1 MLDGVVIPVQQMV
14 YSFLYFF
21 AETLWGINQAI
32 ILVGYYVLSITSW
45 LSQQMFQPLLE
56 SIGNSTDNLLLPVFT
71 MAMLTLGITYLLG
84 TFGVFRVVEFKSAV
98 MWCAVAIMWFQFGPE
113 IYLGFE
119 GFRRNLSGGFYG
131 TVFND
136 VVGSSGSIE
145 GLGQVGDGGD
155 MQIDPP
161 VNNFGLYLSFDTSID
176 GLDIALAYLDANGCD
191 VLRAVGCPY
200 QLMPDGSAG
209 SMPHSWY
216 RSDGNLYID
225 NHSFFY
231 GNGMTQAERQTSLDQ
246 AARAIWVALSGTV
259 VSTFGLLEQIIQ
271 LLLTIAF
278 GIAFASFFI
287 AILFAFFKKTEP
299 VTWAV
304 FDIILGLFVQS
315 IINSLLLALVLAF
328 VSVAGATGNGILL
341 LGVGFLGIILVV
353 ILLIG
358 AGQAIL
364 GSLNGLMGAFGQA
377 TGGNLSAAG
386 NVTQLIGAAATGGAT
401 LATGGT
407 IAQSVGATLG
417 PSTGQQAYYASRA
430 FGGENTT
437 LGRMA
442 NEVAQGAT
450 ASYAGPIGGA
460 ALGYTNRRANRER
473 VEDLTLG
480 TPIQAVESSYNSVD
494 SLSPD
499 RFPSLN
505 GLASEG
511 QDTRVD
517 VATNQPYAFRVQDN
531 GDGVR
536 SYEDGSRVY
545 TDENDVPS
553 DRNRAKTERDARRN
567 FDTGVAEA
575 DVSGSG
581 LALSDTSI
589 AAIDASDDDENARL
603 LTVLDASRSQPA
615 EPAPRADP
623 VSTDTVNDSK
633 ASDAPAPI
641 IDERPGGQPTA
652 SEAFLLDIE
661 LANPGATGRE
671 DLVATYYPDSVA
683 TDTPTA
689 NTAASNN
696 PPPLSIDRS
705 NEPPPPSEAF
715 LSSIEQDYPGVTGRA
730 DLVEQAAPNTSDTLD
745 LTISADDVQIDL
757 ATDSVTNV
765 PQVGQATQERLAGAG
780 ISTAGQLANA
790 NSQDLASVGI
800 GQRRAGFLI
809 NQAQEYIDPPAK
821 RSSAPGAD
829 QIAAAGDAVNNDD
842 GVRLANSV
850 ATALR
855 SASSS
860 GGIASSTQAQQ
871 VATQAGLPNTS
882 ESSQF
887 LQVASA
893 MGLNEQQAQT
903 VIQDVQNNNAIGAE
917 IGQSIRA
924 SLSSLTL
931 ANGSQLNNTGMEQA
945 VGLLEGAARSLVSA
959 ANSLNGAGG
968 SSTEAE
974 NATAGSNQPQ
984 TTASNS

>member
-32 ILVGYYVLSITSW
+32 LLVGYYVLSITSW
-45 LSQQMFQPLLE
+45 LSQQMFQPLLA
-56 SIGNSTDNLLLPVFT
+56 SIGNSTDSLLLPVFT

-98 MWCAVAIMWFQFGPE
+98 IWCAVAVMWFQFGPE

-119 GFRRNLSGGFYG
+119 SFRRNLSGGFYG

-136 VVGSSGSIE
+136 VVGSSGTIE

-161 VNNFGLYLSFDTSID
+161 TNNFGPYLSFDTSID

-191 VLRAVGCPY
+191 VLRAVGCLY
-200 QLMPDGSAG
+200 QSMPDGSAG
-209 SMPHSWY
+209 SMPFNWY
-216 RSDGNLYID
+216 RSDGNLDITD
-225 NHSFFY
+225 HAFFY
-231 GNGMTQAERQTSLDQ
+231 GNGMTQAERQSSLDQ

-271 LLLTIAF
+271 LLLTVAF

-304 FDIILGLFVQS
+304 FDIILGLFIQS

-358 AGQAIL
+358 AAQAIL
-364 GSLNGLMGAFGQA
+364 GALNGLMGAFGQA
-377 TGGNLSAAG
+377 TNGNLSAAG
-386 NVTQLIGAAATGGAT
+386 TVTQLVGAAATGGAT

-407 IAQSVGATLG
+407 IAQSVGASLG
-417 PSTGQQAYYASRA
+417 PNTGQQAYYASRA
-430 FGGENTT
+430 FGGESTT

-460 ALGYTNRRANRER
+460 ALGYSNRRANRER

-480 TPIQAVESSYNSVD
+480 TPIQAVEQSYNSVN
-494 SLSPD
+494 SVSPN

-505 GLASEG
+505 ALASEG

-517 VATNQPYAFRVQDN
+517 VVSNQPYAFRVQDN

-536 SYEDGSRVY
+536 TYEDGSRVY
-545 TDENDVPS
+545 TDDQDIPS
-553 DRNRAKTERDARRN
+553 DRNRAKAERDARRN
-567 FDTGVAEA
+567 FDTSVAEA

-581 LALSDTSI
+581 LALSETSL
-589 AAIDASDDDENARL
+589 AAIDASDDEENARL
-603 LTVLDASRSQPA
+603 LSVLDANRNEALAPRVEPLSTATVSDDNSDI
-615 EPAPRADP
+615 PAP
-623 VSTDTVNDSK
+623 V
-633 ASDAPAPI
+633 

-671 DLVATYYPDSVA
+671 DLVATYYPDGVPTGTN
-683 TDTPTA
+683 TDDTESSNTP
-689 NTAASNN
+689 S
-696 PPPLSIDRS
+696 PVLIDRVD
-705 NEPPPPSEAF
+705 EPSSPRESF
-715 LSSIEQDYPGVTGRA
+715 LSSIEQDYPQAIGRA
-730 DLVEQAAPNTSDTLD
+730 DLVTPNETPD
-745 LTISADDVQIDL
+745 LSVSTDAVQIDL
-757 ATDSVTNV
+757 TGDVVTNV
-765 PQVGQATQERLAGAG
+765 PQVGQATQARLAGAG
-780 ISTAGQLANA
+780 ISTAGELANA
-790 NSQDLASVGI
+790 SSQDLAAVGI

-809 NQAQEYIDPPAK
+809 NQAQEYVAPPAN
-821 RSSAPGAD
+821 RASVPSAD

-842 GVRLANSV
+842 GVRLANRV
-850 ATALR
+850 ASAIR
-855 SASSS
+855 SASTS

-871 VATQAGLPNTS
+871 VASQAGLPNTTA
-882 ESSQF
+882 SSQF
-887 LQVASA
+887 VQVASA

-903 VIQDVQNNNAIGAE
+903 VIQDVQNNNALGAE

-924 SLSSLTL
+924 SLATLTL
-931 ANGSQLNNTGMEQA
+931 ANGSQLNNAGMEQA

-968 SSTEAE
+968 AAPTEAE
-974 NATAGSNQPQ
+974 TATAGSNQPQ
-984 TTASNS
+984 TTASNT

>member
-32 ILVGYYVLSITSW
+32 LLVGYYVLSITSW

-56 SIGNSTDNLLLPVFT
+56 SIGNSTDSLLLPIFT

-84 TFGVFRVVEFKSAV
+84 SFGIFRVVEFKSAV

-136 VVGSSGSIE
+136 VVGSSGTIE
-145 GLGQVGDGGD
+145 GMGQIGDGGA

-161 VNNFGLYLSFDTSID
+161 TNNFGPYLSFDTSVD
-176 GLDIALAYLDANGCD
+176 GLDIALAYLDAIGCD
-191 VLRAVGCPY
+191 ILRSSSCPY
-200 QLMPDGSAG
+200 QVMPDGSAG
-209 SMPHSWY
+209 SMPLNWY
-216 RSDGNLYID
+216 RVDGNLYID
-225 NHSFFY
+225 DHSFFY
-231 GNGMTQAERQTSLDQ
+231 GNGMTQAERQTSLDK

-304 FDIILGLFVQS
+304 FDIILGLFIQS

-328 VSVAGATGNGILL
+328 VSVAGATGNGVLL

-364 GSLNGLMGAFGQA
+364 GALNGLMGAFGQA

-386 NVTQLIGAAATGGAT
+386 NVTQLLGAAATGGAT

-407 IAQSVGATLG
+407 LAQSVGATLG
-417 PSTGQQAYYASRA
+417 PGTAQQAYYASRA

-442 NEVAQGAT
+442 NEVAQGAS

-460 ALGYTNRRANRER
+460 ALGYSNRRANRER

-480 TPIQAVESSYNSVD
+480 TPIKAVESSYNSVD
-494 SLSPD
+494 LLSPT

-505 GLASEG
+505 NLASDG

-517 VATNQPYAFRVQDN
+517 VATHQPYAFRVQDN

-536 SYEDGSRVY
+536 TYEDGSRVY

-553 DRNRAKTERDARRN
+553 DRNRARSERDASRN

-575 DVSGSG
+575 DVAGTG

-589 AAIDASDDDENARL
+589 AAIDASDDENARL
-603 LTVLDASRSQPA
+603 LSGLDASSSEPTEVAISIDLAGTNADTPRDDRASQ
-615 EPAPRADP
+615 APTPFIAAL
-623 VSTDTVNDSK
+623 T
-633 ASDAPAPI
+633 
-641 IDERPGGQPTA
+641 GGPPTA
-652 SEAFLLDIE
+652 SEAFLLSVE
-661 LANPGATGRE
+661 LDNPGSTGRD
-671 DLVATYYPDSVA
+671 DLVAQYTDTLTLDGSANQGQIGLA
-683 TDTPTA
+683 TDT
-689 NTAASNN
+689 
-696 PPPLSIDRS
+696 
-705 NEPPPPSEAF
+705 
-715 LSSIEQDYPGVTGRA
+715 
-730 DLVEQAAPNTSDTLD
+730 
-745 LTISADDVQIDL
+745 
-757 ATDSVTNV
+757 VTNV

-780 ISTAGQLANA
+780 IRTAGQLANA
-790 NSQDLASVGI
+790 SSQDLASVGI

-809 NQAQEYIDPPAK
+809 NQAQDYLAPPTN
-821 RSSAPGAD
+821 RLSAPSAD

-850 ATALR
+850 ATAVR
-855 SASSS
+855 SASNR
-860 GGIASSTQAQQ
+860 GGISSSTQAQQ
-871 VATQAGLPNTS
+871 LATQAGLPNRS

-924 SLSSLTL
+924 SLSNLTL
-931 ANGSQLNNTGMEQA
+931 ANGSQLNNTSMEQA
-945 VGLLEGAARSLVSA
+945 VGLLEGAARSLVTA
-959 ANSLNGAGG
+959 ANTLNGAGG
-968 SSTEAE
+968 ASTEAE
-974 NATAGSNQPQ
+974 NATAGSNQAQ
-984 TTASNS
+984 TPTRSQT